1 MKLTRP
7 HPRTGR
13 VAPLF
18 LTLLVSGTLVACGG
32 ESGNTDV
39 AAPPADPDQPASGT
53 LRVFAYED
61 SVTPEMMD
69 PFQAQNPDLEIKTA
83 TFDSNSEA
91 AAKLAGG
98 FEADVVEVC
107 LDEAEPLLRRD
118 LLRPIDSDGVT
129 DWKNLAFNDS
139 EGIRQDGGVIMVPLS
154 AGPHGVIVNTDEV
167 DREITSYADI
177 FDPEFDGRAALEG
190 DYALPPI
197 AVSALVKGIDDPM
210 NMDEEQLT
218 EVGDFMNENR
228 DHFRALWRSD
238 SDLVNLFKSG
248 EVVIS
253 DGNSGQAKRMQEAG
267 LPVEWI
273 APSEGTLSWVCGF
286 GITSKAKNTD
296 AAYRL
301 INWQASAKA
310 QAIRGKNGYVVT
322 NPDAMPLIDEADRE
336 TADPSS
342 LSDAIPE
349 TYPPLYDQWVRTFET
364 FQASS

>member
-1 MKLTRP
+1 MKRRATPLLVLV
-7 HPRTGR
+7 
-13 VAPLF
+13 VA
-18 LTLLVSGTLVACGG
+18 LTLTACGG
-32 ESGNTDV
+32 SSGTTEV
-39 AAPPADPDQPASGT
+39 ATAPSDLDQPASGT

-69 PFQAQNPDLEIKTA
+69 PFKAQNPDLEVKTA

-107 LDEAEPLLRRD
+107 LDEAEPLLRRG
-118 LLRPIDSDGVT
+118 LLRPIDTAGVT
-129 DWKNLAFNDS
+129 DWPEIAFNDS
-139 EGIRQDGGVIMVPLS
+139 EGVRQDGGVIMVPLS
-154 AGPHGVIVNTDEV
+154 AGPHGVIVNTEEV

-197 AVSALVKGIDDPM
+197 AVSALVKGIKDPM
-210 NMDEEQLT
+210 NMDEEQLA
-218 EVGDFMNENR
+218 EVSDFMLENR

-253 DGNSGQAKRMQEAG
+253 DGNSGQAKRMQDAG
-267 LPVEWI
+267 LPVKWI
-273 APSEGTLSWVCGF
+273 APDEGTLSWVCGF
-286 GITSKAKNTD
+286 GITSKADNLA

-322 NPDAMPLIDEADRE
+322 NPAAVPLIPEADRA
-336 TADPSS
+336 TADPSA

-349 TYPPLYDQWVRTFET
+349 TYPPLYDEWVRAFET